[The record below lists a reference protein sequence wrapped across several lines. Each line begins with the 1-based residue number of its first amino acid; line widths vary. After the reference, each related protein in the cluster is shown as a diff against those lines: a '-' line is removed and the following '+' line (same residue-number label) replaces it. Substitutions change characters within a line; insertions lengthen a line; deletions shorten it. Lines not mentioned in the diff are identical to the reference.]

1 MDSQSLTQLFKGIVG
16 WALPTLLHAA
26 LHNFNKEMNVVT
38 DAQTNSFPNAPT
50 KILWQQVW
58 GLAALLAAITF
69 SWIAYGFYQPRILAR
84 IGFVDL
90 AIWLGIFQGLL
101 GAIVEPIVGWFSDRI
116 LGRFGSRLPQVV
128 VGVTLAGLIFV
139 IASWLVETQLAEGM
153 RWIVPVMMT
162 MWVIAMIIFRGPA
175 IALLQGFAPTSQ
187 LPQANAI
194 LALVL
199 AVTSATSPILGLIL
213 KQIGASMTFI
223 LGAIA
228 LLIGSVLLWASMPRH
243 LVTATSPEV
252 STTKLTAKSLVLY
265 ALPFV
270 VGLGSGL
277 EINLLLHI
285 LPRQLSQSLGGISV
299 EYIQSG
305 ILLVAGISTLPLRS
319 LLKSLFRRHQVTFGM
334 GIGLAAIAG
343 CLTLTVLSQNGVY
356 LIFMSAIAAMA
367 LGLVLTNTIP
377 LALAMVP
384 PNQAGF
390 GTGLYFGG
398 NGMATAVF
406 AALVVTQGEISS
418 MNGALLCVFALAIA
432 LISLKKFVETTKS

>member
-1 MDSQSLTQLFKGIVG
+1 
-16 WALPTLLHAA
+16 
-26 LHNFNKEMNVVT
+26 MNVVT
-38 DAQTNSFPNAPT
+38 DAQTNSFPNSPT

-101 GAIVEPIVGWFSDRI
+101 GAIVEPIVGWFSDRV

-139 IASWLVETQLAEGM
+139 IASWLVETQLTEGM

-162 MWVIAMIIFRGPA
+162 IWVIAMIIFRGPA

-199 AVTSATSPILGLIL
+199 AITSAASPILGLIL

-243 LVTATSPEV
+243 LVTATNPEV
-252 STTKLTAKSLVLY
+252 PTTKLTTKSLVLY

-285 LPRQLSQSLGGISV
+285 LPRHLFQSVGNLSV
-299 EYIQSG
+299 EYLQSA
-305 ILLVAGISTLPLRS
+305 ILLVAGIATLPLRS
-319 LLKSLFRRHQVTFGM
+319 LLRSLFPRQKVSFGM
-334 GIGLAAIAG
+334 GLGLAAITG
-343 CLTLTVLSQNGVY
+343 CLALAMLSQNSVY

-398 NGMATAVF
+398 NGLATAVV
-406 AALVVTQGEISS
+406 AALVVTQGEISPI
-418 MNGALLCVFALAIA
+418 NGSLLSLCSLAIS
-432 LISLKKFVETTKS
+432 LISLKKFAETIKS

>member
-1 MDSQSLTQLFKGIVG
+1 M
-16 WALPTLLHAA
+16 WLLAA

-38 DAQTNSFPNAPT
+38 DAQTNSFPNATT

-175 IALLQGFAPTSQ
+175 IALLQGFAPTNQ

-199 AVTSATSPILGLIL
+199 AITSATSPIFGLIL

-252 STTKLTAKSLVLY
+252 STTKSTAKSVVKY

-270 VGLGSGL
+270 VGLGFGL

-285 LPRQLSQSLGGISV
+285 LPRHLSQALDILSV

-305 ILLVAGISTLPLRS
+305 ILLIAGVATLPLRS
-319 LLKSLFRRHQVTFGM
+319 LFRRYKVTFGM
-334 GIGLAAIAG
+334 GLGLAAIAG
-343 CLTLTVLSQNGVY
+343 CLTLTVLSQNSVY

-432 LISLKKFVETTKS
+432 LISLKKFVETIKS

>member
-1 MDSQSLTQLFKGIVG
+1 M
-16 WALPTLLHAA
+16 PTLLAA

-139 IASWLVETQLAEGM
+139 IASWLVETQLSEGM

-175 IALLQGFAPTSQ
+175 IALLQGFAPTNQ

-199 AVTSATSPILGLIL
+199 AITSATSPILGLIL

-228 LLIGSVLLWASMPRH
+228 LLIGSVLLWVSMPRH

-252 STTKLTAKSLVLY
+252 STTKLTTKSVVKY

-285 LPRQLSQSLGGISV
+285 LPRHLSQALDSFSV

-305 ILLVAGISTLPLRS
+305 ILLIAGVATLPLRS
-319 LLKSLFRRHQVTFGM
+319 LFRRYKVTFGM
-334 GIGLAAIAG
+334 GLGLAAIAG

-356 LIFMSAIAAMA
+356 LILISAIAAMA

-377 LALAMVP
+377 LALAMVL

-398 NGMATAVF
+398 NGMATAVV
-406 AALVVTQGEISS
+406 AALVVTQSEISS

-432 LISLKKFVETTKS
+432 LISLKKFADTIKN

>member
-1 MDSQSLTQLFKGIVG
+1 M
-16 WALPTLLHAA
+16 
-26 LHNFNKEMNVVT
+26 
-38 DAQTNSFPNAPT
+38 
-50 KILWQQVW
+50 WQQVW

-69 SWIAYGFYQPRILAR
+69 SWIAYGFYQPIILAR

-139 IASWLVETQLAEGM
+139 IASWLVETQLSEGM

-162 MWVIAMIIFRGPA
+162 MWVIAMIIFREPA

-199 AVTSATSPILGLIL
+199 AITSATSPILGLIP

-228 LLIGSVLLWASMPRH
+228 LLIASVLLWVSMPRH

-270 VGLGSGL
+270 VGLGAGL

-285 LPRQLSQSLGGISV
+285 LPRHLFQALGSLSI
-299 EYIQSG
+299 EYIQSA
-305 ILLVAGISTLPLRS
+305 ILLIAGIATLPLRS
-319 LLKSLFRRHQVTFGM
+319 LFRRYKVTFGM
-334 GIGLAAIAG
+334 GLGLAAIAG
-343 CLTLTVLSQNGVY
+343 CLTLTVLSQNSVY

-432 LISLKKFVETTKS
+432 LISLKKFVETIKS

>member
-1 MDSQSLTQLFKGIVG
+1 LHIVFFF
-16 WALPTLLHAA
+16 ALYKA
-26 LHNFNKEMNVVT
+26 MNVVT
-38 DAQTNSFPNAPT
+38 NVQTNSFPNAPT

-69 SWIAYGFYQPRILAR
+69 SWIAYGFYQPKILAR

-101 GAIVEPIVGWFSDRI
+101 GAIVEPIVGWFSDLI

-139 IASWLVETQLAEGM
+139 IASWLVETQLSEGM

-199 AVTSATSPILGLIL
+199 AVTSATSPILGVIL

-228 LLIGSVLLWASMPRH
+228 LLIGSVLLWVSMPRH
-243 LVTATSPEV
+243 LVTATIPEV
-252 STTKLTAKSLVLY
+252 TTTKLTTKSLVMY
-265 ALPFV
+265 ALPFI

-285 LPRQLSQSLGGISV
+285 LPRHLFQAFSSLSI
-299 EYIQSG
+299 EYIQSA
-305 ILLVAGISTLPLRS
+305 ILLIAGIATLPLRS
-319 LLKSLFRRHQVTFGM
+319 LFPRQKVSFGM
-334 GIGLAAIAG
+334 GLGLAAIAG
-343 CLTLTVLSQNGVY
+343 CLTLAVLGQNTVYSI
-356 LIFMSAIAAMA
+356 LICAIASMA

-384 PNQAGF
+384 ANQAGF

-398 NGMATAVF
+398 NGMATAVI
-406 AALVVTQGEISS
+406 AALVVTQGEISPI
-418 MNGALLCVFALAIA
+418 NGSLLSLFASVIA
-432 LISLKKFVETTKS
+432 LICLKKAIFL

>member
-1 MDSQSLTQLFKGIVG
+1 
-16 WALPTLLHAA
+16 
-26 LHNFNKEMNVVT
+26 MNVVT
-38 DAQTNSFPNAPT
+38 NVQTNSFPNAPT
-50 KILWQQVW
+50 KIMWQQVW

-69 SWIAYGFYQPRILAR
+69 SWIAYGFYQPIILAR

-139 IASWLVETQLAEGM
+139 IASWLVETQLSEGM

-162 MWVIAMIIFRGPA
+162 MWVIAMIIFREPA

-199 AVTSATSPILGLIL
+199 AITSATSPILGLIP

-228 LLIGSVLLWASMPRH
+228 LLIASVLLWVSMPRH

-270 VGLGSGL
+270 VGLGAGL

-285 LPRQLSQSLGGISV
+285 LPRHLFQALGSLSI
-299 EYIQSG
+299 EYIQSA
-305 ILLVAGISTLPLRS
+305 ILLIAGIATLPLRS
-319 LLKSLFRRHQVTFGM
+319 LFRRYKVTFGM
-334 GIGLAAIAG
+334 GLGLAAIAG
-343 CLTLTVLSQNGVY
+343 CLTLTVLSQNSVY

-432 LISLKKFVETTKS
+432 LISLKKFVETIKS